1 MNCLITM
8 KKINVRNNSFT
19 VTRLHDTQIVDLSEQ
34 EVDLLRSHFL
44 NYNQRNFP
52 KKQLM
57 IDVVPN

>member
-19 VTRLHDTQIVDLSEQ
+19 VTRLHDTQTVDLSEQ